1 VQPARAGRWRSM
13 KRPRKSA
20 YQTALDLLSRR
31 DHFRRELEQK
41 LSRKDFPR
49 EEIVDAIDRCAAIG
63 LVDDLKVAKRF
74 VEVRASNRGW
84 GPHRLAAELKHRG
97 VASAD
102 AEEISRLP
110 PDVAEEAMATAIR
123 KLQIRAPDEWWRDG
137 QRRARMVSS
146 LITRGFE
153 ADTAIAAVEKLAAS
167 RENHSHGLDDQ

>member
-1 VQPARAGRWRSM
+1 MMRT
-13 KRPRKSA
+13 RKSA

-31 DHFRRELEQK
+31 DHFRRELEEK
-41 LSRKDFPR
+41 LARRDFPR
-49 EEIVDAIDRCAAIG
+49 DEIDAALDRCRAIG
-63 LVDDLKVAKRF
+63 LVDDLKVAERF
-74 VEVRASNRGW
+74 VEVRAANRGW

-110 PDVAEEAMATAIR
+110 PDVANEAMATAIR

-153 ADTAIAAVEKLAAS
+153 AEDAIAAVNELAAS
-167 RENHSHGLDDQ
+167 RENQRHALDDQ